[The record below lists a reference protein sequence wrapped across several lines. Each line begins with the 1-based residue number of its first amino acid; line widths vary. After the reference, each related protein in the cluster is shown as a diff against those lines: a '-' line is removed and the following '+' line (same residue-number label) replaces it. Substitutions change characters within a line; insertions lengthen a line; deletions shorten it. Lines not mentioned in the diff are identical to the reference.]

1 MTDAEEKSG
10 FPWAVRTGDLK
21 GVKEAVEK
29 EGADVN
35 MVSQDTNKRTPMH
48 WAADFGHTEVLKYLH
63 SKGANCNV
71 KDNFGITPLL
81 AAVYESHEE
90 AVKFL
95 VSIGADTNVTGP
107 DGMTA
112 FEAAEKQSIKALLKP
127 AAPPR
132 R

>member
-1 MTDAEEKSG
+1 MTEAEERSG

-21 GVKEAVEK
+21 GVKECVEK

-48 WAADFGHTEVLKYLH
+48 WAADFGHVDVLKYLH
-63 SKGANCNV
+63 SKGADPNA
-71 KDNFGITPLL
+71 KDGFGITPLL
-81 AAVYESHEE
+81 AAVYESHED

-95 VSIGADTNVTGP
+95 VGVGADKGAKGP

-112 FEAAEKQSIKALLKP
+112 YEAADKASIKQLLK
-127 AAPPR
+127 
-132 R
+132 